1 MMQQA
6 HYSFAMENAHPD
18 IKKAAR
24 FMAKS
29 NDENGVM
36 EVLGQMLNQTLSNPD
51 K

>member
-1 MMQQA
+1 
-6 HYSFAMENAHPD
+6 MENAHPD

-36 EVLGQMLNQTLSNPD
+36 EVLQQMLNQTLSNPD
-51 K
+51 KKA